1 MDSKKTFECPTC
13 SKTLSTKKNLKRHI
27 VTHGAYTNVKC
38 QICRKLFKNPAV
50 LESHVTR
57 SHSCQPKLV
66 CSVCCKEYGTRQDL
80 QRHFNAKHISTPR
93 PRYPCKFPGC
103 GKTYLEKS
111 TATHH
116 FQLEHVQNLV
126 RFPCPLCE
134 KEFKDK
140 AYVAKH
146 IAIHTTEKSHKCEI
160 CQKSFVEAVSLKNHK
175 IHQEKSVRP
184 VFACTFCLDSF
195 LSYAGRRDHIQ
206 TYHKREKYPCSLCD
220 KIFSSK
226 SGLRQHKIAKHSK
239 NEKDYHAC
247 NKCEYKS
254 WLKSQIT
261 MHNRRKHGGLKS
273 NKCYFC
279 GNKFFKFSELVR
291 HCCRRHTLEKC

>member
-1 MDSKKTFECPTC
+1 M
-13 SKTLSTKKNLKRHI
+13 
-27 VTHGAYTNVKC
+27 
-38 QICRKLFKNPAV
+38 
-50 LESHVTR
+50 TR

-175 IHQEKSVRP
+175 VCI
-184 VFACTFCLDSF
+184 
-195 LSYAGRRDHIQ
+195 
-206 TYHKREKYPCSLCD
+206 
-220 KIFSSK
+220 
-226 SGLRQHKIAKHSK
+226 
-239 NEKDYHAC
+239 N
-247 NKCEYKS
+247 
-254 WLKSQIT
+254 
-261 MHNRRKHGGLKS
+261 
-273 NKCYFC
+273 
-279 GNKFFKFSELVR
+279 
-291 HCCRRHTLEKC
+291 